1 MYKKIWE
8 ATEEEKNKGVM
19 QQYLNYLHD
28 EHDLHFP
35 DYSSLHQW
43 SVEYNNEFW
52 ESVFHFFDPI
62 IEGSLKPTHENAV
75 PDFLHYDWFPNLRL
89 CFAENLLRK
98 SYDSDFKDKVALNFQ
113 HESGIEKKLAYG
125 ELKDQVHQLQTFL
138 RPIIKE
144 GDVVAAYMPN
154 APETVIGMLAANSL
168 GAIFTSTSCDFG
180 VQGVV
185 DRFGQTEPKVLITT
199 SLYTYN
205 GKEFDLRER
214 ILELKEKIPSIERVI
229 IVDILDKSPLISLD
243 GCTHWNEITEKKI
256 DIADELSF
264 KRLPFSAPL
273 YIMYSSGTTGKPKS
287 IVHSAGGTLI
297 NHIKE
302 LGLHNNVSED
312 TIITYFTT
320 CGWMM
325 WNWLV
330 SSLFFGA
337 EVVLYEGSPG
347 YPSIGDFMELI
358 NREKINILGVSPR
371 FVKTLEDNVSSL
383 PNSYP
388 SLKSILSTGAPLMP
402 EQFDFI
408 YQHIKK
414 DVHLVSLSGGTD
426 IIGCFMLGN
435 LQLPVYQGELQCLG
449 LGLDVAAFDESGN
462 SLIEEEGELVCRNPF
477 PNSPVYFWKDDDGSL
492 IRKTYFS
499 RYKNTWHHGDFI
511 RISKL
516 GCIRIFGR
524 SDATLNPGGVRI
536 GTAEIYRQT
545 EKLSF
550 LDDTLCVSKQ
560 QSDDVSVILFVK
572 MSDGSKLTDENIQHI
587 KDHIRK
593 NASPRH
599 VPSKI
604 LEVQGIPYTRNG
616 KKMEILISR
625 ILNHRP
631 VQNVEVLSNPKC
643 LEEYQDYAQQ
653 I

>member
-8 ATEEEKNKGVM
+8 ASEEEKKNSVM
-19 QQYLNYLHD
+19 QHYMTYLYD
-28 EHDLHFP
+28 TQGLHFA
-35 DYSSLHQW
+35 DYNSLHRW
-43 SVEYNNEFW
+43 SVENNEQFW
-52 ESVFHFFDPI
+52 ESLFLFFDPI
-62 IEGSLKPTHENAV
+62 ITGSLKPTHENVV
-75 PDFLHYDWFPNLRL
+75 PDFLHYDWFPNVHLS
-89 CFAENLLRK
+89 FAENLLRK
-98 SYDSDFKDKVALNFQ
+98 SNDQNFKDKVALNFQ
-113 HESGIEKKLAYG
+113 HEIGLSKKITYG
-125 ELKDQVHQLQTFL
+125 ELKDQVQQLQKFL
-138 RPIIKE
+138 SPIIKE

-180 VQGVV
+180 VQGVL

-199 SLYTYN
+199 SRYTYN
-205 GKEFDLRER
+205 GKEFDLRDR
-214 ILELKEKIPSIERVI
+214 ILELQEKLPSIECII
-229 IVDILDKSPLISLD
+229 IVDILSDKAPLILD
-243 GCTHWNEITEKKI
+243 GCTAWTEITKQKTK
-256 DIADELSF
+256 ASDELTF
-264 KRLPFSAPL
+264 KRLPFNAPL

-302 LGLHNNVSED
+302 LGLHNNVSSD
-312 TIITYFTT
+312 TAITYFTT

-325 WNWLV
+325 WNWLI

-337 EVVLYEGSPG
+337 EIMLYEGSPA
-347 YPSIGDFMELI
+347 YPSIGNYMELI
-358 NREKINILGVSPR
+358 NREKINILGISPR
-371 FVKTLEDNVSSL
+371 FVKTLEDNLTTL
-383 PNSYP
+383 PTSYP
-388 SLKSILSTGAPLMP
+388 YLKSILSTGAPLMP

-435 LQLPVYQGELQCLG
+435 PLLPVHQGEIQCLG
-449 LGLDVAAFDESGN
+449 LGLDVAAFDDSGN
-462 SLIEEEGELVCRNPF
+462 PLIEEEGELVCRNLF
-477 PNSPVYFWKDDDGSL
+477 PNAPVYFWKDKDGSL
-492 IRKTYFS
+492 IRNAYFS
-499 RYKNTWHHGDFI
+499 RYENTWHHGDFI
-511 RISKL
+511 RISKI

-550 LDDTLCVSKQ
+550 LDDTLCVSRQ
-560 QSDDVSVILFVK
+560 NSDDVSVILFVK
-572 MSDGSKLTDENIQHI
+572 MSEGSKLTEENIQHI

-604 LEVQGIPYTRNG
+604 LEVQAIPYTRNG
-616 KKMEILISR
+616 KKMEILVSR

-631 VQNVEVLSNPKC
+631 VQNIEVLSNPKC
-643 LEEYQDYAQQ
+643 LEEYQSYAEQ